1 MYSWS
6 FNIQKILLLFA
17 GFFILSCETE
27 PEFDNPLDP
36 DNPEFEIPIVF
47 IDADFTP
54 GDTLAS
60 ETVTVTLVG
69 NELVDKYR
77 YQFDETGWTLW
88 AQDSIVT
95 FGYMDEGDHTIS
107 AQAKYVT
114 EDTSEVYSLEFVVN
128 AVHGPALRVF
138 PLLTNASVSELQT
151 VSIYLEEV
159 ENVKGTEFELAYDPL
174 VVAVQSIEKGTMLNE
189 FSGESVLIDEQF
201 NVNGQNIIRFDI
213 AVGVGNEPGLSGSGP
228 VAVVE
233 FMPVSAGDFILEIS
247 EEATFRDYNNVEISI
262 NEIVNGRMVVTP

>member
-1 MYSWS
+1 VYSWS

-17 GFFILSCETE
+17 GLFIFSCETE

-36 DNPEFEIPIVF
+36 ENPEFEIPTVF
-47 IDADFTP
+47 IDADFAA

-69 NELVDKYR
+69 NELVSEYR
-77 YQFDETGWTLW
+77 YKFDQAEWTPW
-88 AQDSIVT
+88 ATDSIVT
-95 FGYMDEGDHTIS
+95 FSYIDEGDHAIS
-107 AQAKYVT
+107 AQSIYVSG
-114 EDTSEVYSLEFVVN
+114 DTSEVYSLEFVVN

-138 PLLTNASVSELQT
+138 PLLTNASVSELKT

-174 VVAVQSIEKGTMLNE
+174 VVAVQSVEKGSLLNE

-201 NVNGQNIIRFDI
+201 NSNGQNIIRFDI
-213 AVGVGNEPGLSGSGP
+213 AVAIGDEPGLSGSGP
-228 VAVVE
+228 VAVIE